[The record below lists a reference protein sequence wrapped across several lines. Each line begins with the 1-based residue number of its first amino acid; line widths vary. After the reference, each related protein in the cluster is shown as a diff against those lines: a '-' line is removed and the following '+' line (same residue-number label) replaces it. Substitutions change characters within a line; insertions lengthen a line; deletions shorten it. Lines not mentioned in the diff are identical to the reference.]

1 MKSRVLKEVVSA
13 KANSRFGRIIV
24 LTGARQTGKTTLAMG
39 CFPGYKYLS
48 IEDPVTRGAYI
59 GLTAEQWS
67 SDYPKAIL
75 DEVQKAPSLI
85 ESIKSVYDQFK
96 EPAYILLGS
105 SQFLLLDRVRESLAG
120 RCAIFDILPLTLP
133 ELITSSWDD
142 PITPPFL
149 YRYLRNGGKPR
160 YTSFTLHPKY
170 AVATKAFMHYLEFGG
185 YPAIA
190 MDDVNAHERRSWLAD
205 YIRTFL
211 ERDIRDLVEL
221 RSLEPFV
228 KLQQTAALL
237 TGTTV
242 NYSGLAREADVTAAT
257 ARRFLQYLELS
268 YQIILLPPWTRNKLK
283 RLRQS
288 PKLHFLDSGVHRAI
302 LQKQGMMTGNEFE
315 SAVAAELYKQIK
327 TWDLNVRMYHLR
339 TTDGREVDILLETED
354 GFIPIEIKVTG
365 KITHTDARHLTG
377 LEEIL
382 DKPLIHSFVLSTDP
396 EVKLLGEKITAMPA
410 AMFLT

>member
-1 MKSRVLKEVVSA
+1 MKSRVLKEAVSA

-24 LTGARQTGKTTLAMG
+24 LTGARQTGKTTLAME
-39 CFPGYKYLS
+39 CFPDHRYLS

-59 GLTAEQWS
+59 GMTSEQWKR
-67 SDYPKAIL
+67 DYPKAIL

-133 ELITSSWDD
+133 ELTTSSWDD
-142 PITPPFL
+142 LITPPFL
-149 YRYLRNGGKPR
+149 YRYLTAGEQPQIS
-160 YTSFTLHPKY
+160 SFILHPQY
-170 AVATKAFMHYLEFGG
+170 AVVSKAFKHYLEFGG

-190 MDDVNAHERRSWLAD
+190 MDDVNDDDRRGWLAD

-221 RSLEPFV
+221 RRLEPFV
-228 KLQQTAALL
+228 KLQQVAALL

-242 NYSGLAREADVTAAT
+242 NHSGLAREADVNVST
-257 ARRFLQYLELS
+257 ARRYLQYLELS
-268 YQIILLPPWTRNKLK
+268 YQIIMLQPWTRNKLK

-288 PKLHFLDSGVHRAI
+288 AKLHFLDPGVHRAI
-302 LQKQGMMTGNEFE
+302 LQKQGLMTGNEFE
-315 SAVAAELYKQIK
+315 SAVAAEIYKQIK
-327 TWDLNVRMYHLR
+327 TWGLNIRMYHLR
-339 TTDGREVDILLETED
+339 TTDGREVDVLLETED
-354 GFIPIEIKVTG
+354 GFIPIEIKMTG
-365 KITHTDARHLTG
+365 KITRTDARHLTG
-377 LEEIL
+377 LEQIL
-382 DKPLIHSFVLSTDP
+382 DKPLIHSFVLSNDP
-396 EVKLLGEKITAMPA
+396 EIKTLGEKITAMPA